1 MSQESKKPSFQVSLA
16 IILFLIA
23 ILLLQVIVSGSPNIR
38 MTLIFSS
45 AFSTFL
51 LLMTGTKWDVIEDGI
66 MHGCKIAAMPNVI
79 MILIGMLIPAWIA
92 AGSIPALI
100 YYGIQMINPS
110 IFLVTAALVCSVAS
124 IATGSSY
131 TTGATFG
138 VAFIGISMGLGIP
151 AALTAG
157 AVISGAIIGDKL
169 SPLSDSTNLA
179 AGVCETN
186 LFRHIKSMLYTTV
199 PAFMISLILYTI
211 LGLRYSADSIDRTAV
226 DQILSGISN
235 NFNVSPLYALIGI
248 IPMLLVI
255 ILGVKQVN
263 AVITMILAGIVSSQ
277 EKWAKFRHK
286 VYQCRGEVSPGSIP
300 AEKVS

>member
-124 IATGSSY
+124 IATGSSW
-131 TTGATFG
+131 
-138 VAFIGISMGLGIP
+138 L
-151 AALTAG
+151 
-157 AVISGAIIGDKL
+157 
-169 SPLSDSTNLA
+169 
-179 AGVCETN
+179 
-186 LFRHIKSMLYTTV
+186 H
-199 PAFMISLILYTI
+199 
-211 LGLRYSADSIDRTAV
+211 
-226 DQILSGISN
+226 
-235 NFNVSPLYALIGI
+235 
-248 IPMLLVI
+248 
-255 ILGVKQVN
+255 
-263 AVITMILAGIVSSQ
+263 
-277 EKWAKFRHK
+277 
-286 VYQCRGEVSPGSIP
+286 
-300 AEKVS
+300 